1 MEVRRDPRQFLF
13 FIILFLLINSPE
25 PQNAGYNTRSRY
37 DEILEREWAHLEILN
52 RTRWGDFDAHK
63 DKWLNVTGLR
73 DEDGFS
79 WELLGDVKTRAVEKM
94 RNVLGE
100 RADGILDGAGG
111 DVYRLPVYRNLSGY
125 VQGEWV
131 RSHLSRMRHPSDMNI
146 SAVLPDNPFPFADF
160 DRNVTGAGGPM
171 RVHFTEME
179 GRSRIGGNGSVSE
192 VSAKVVIGDDQS
204 WGHNWWEFM
213 VNGVH
218 YPASGGAVLTT
229 TSER

>member
-13 FIILFLLINSPE
+13 LIILFLLINSPE

-37 DEILEREWAHLEILN
+37 DEVIEREWAQLDILN
-52 RTRWGDFDAHK
+52 RTRWGDFDAQK

-79 WELLGDVKTRAVEKM
+79 WELLGDVRKRAVEKM
-94 RNVLGE
+94 RGMLGE
-100 RADGILDGAGG
+100 RVDGILDGASGEE
-111 DVYRLPVYRNLSGY
+111 YKLPVYRNLSGY

-131 RSHLSRMRHPSDMNI
+131 RSHLSRIRHPTDMNI
-146 SAVLPDNPFPFADF
+146 STVLPENPFPLAEF
-160 DRNVTGAGGPM
+160 DRNVTGTGGPM

-179 GRSRIGGNGSVSE
+179 GRIQTGGNGSISE
-192 VSAKVVIGDDQS
+192 VSARVVIGDDKS
-204 WGHNWWEFM
+204 WGHNWWEFV